1 MEPDGPV
8 QGQHETTP
16 ECLKPLY
23 LRAFAG
29 IYPHAPNRPE
39 RAHNPKVAGSNPAPA
54 TKKSPEI
61 RAFSLG
67 RMLLNQKRVPNGY
80 QDLH

>member
-54 TKKSPEI
+54 THNPKVAGSNPAPATKKSPEI
-61 RAFSLG
+61 QAFS
-67 RMLLNQKRVPNGY
+67 
-80 QDLH
+80 